1 MFYLLP
7 IMSISEYLDAVE
19 LHFKNQ
25 SGAVDISCH
34 QSVCKLP
41 HCFITISRQAGAG
54 AIPIGNKITEFLN
67 NDKKVDWPYPWTVFD
82 KNLVYTVLDEHH
94 LPEKFEKYMP
104 EDKVSQISDV
114 LDELL
119 GFHPSSLALVHKT
132 SETILHLAQVGN
144 VVIVGRGAS
153 IITRK
158 LKGGFHVRLVGSLK
172 KRVQRVMEHSN
183 VDMKQAE
190 ELIAKWDRGRKK
202 YIKEYLKK
210 NDEDPLLYDLIIN
223 TDYISYD
230 NAARII
236 LLSMLCS
243 REIA

>member
-1 MFYLLP
+1 
-7 IMSISEYLDAVE
+7 MSISEYLDAVE

-25 SGAVDISCH
+25 SRAVNISCN
-34 QSVCKLP
+34 QNVGKLP

-54 AIPIGNKITEFLN
+54 AISVGNKVTEFLN
-67 NDKKVDWPYPWTVFD
+67 HDKKVDWPYPWTVFD

-94 LPEKFEKYMP
+94 LSEKFEKYMP

-119 GFHPSSLALVHKT
+119 GLHPSSLALVHKT

-172 KRVQRVMEHSN
+172 KRAQRVMAHSK
-183 VDMKQAE
+183 VDIKQAE
-190 ELIAKWDRGRKK
+190 ELIAKWDKGRKK
-202 YIKEYLKK
+202 YIKEYFKK

-230 NAARII
+230 NAARFI
-236 LLSMLCS
+236 
-243 REIA
+243 

>member
-1 MFYLLP
+1 
-7 IMSISEYLDAVE
+7 MSISEYLDAVE
-19 LHFKNQ
+19 LDFKNK
-25 SGAVDISCH
+25 SAAVDISCH
-34 QSVCKLP
+34 QCTGILS

-54 AIPIGNKITEFLN
+54 AISIGNKITELLN
-67 NDKKVDWPYPWTVFD
+67 NDKKVDWSYPWTVFD

-94 LPEKFEKYMP
+94 LPEKFGKYMP

-119 GFHPSSLALVHKT
+119 GLHPSSLALVHET

-144 VVIVGRGAS
+144 VVIVGRGAG

-172 KRVQRVMEHSN
+172 KRAQRIMEHSN
-183 VDMKQAE
+183 VNMKQAE
-190 ELIAKWDRGRKK
+190 KLIAKCDKHRKK

-243 REIA
+243 QGTA